1 MADCRGRAEA
11 ISVAAIEALF
21 ASVNPSVSQGKDL
34 QEALTKAI
42 DAVAGMPERSSSARR
57 ALYPSVTGVFGRM
70 GESGA
75 GVPRFEVEKLKALL
89 FGPDAEVEAIRLLRA
104 EAIVAACRTSSWLAG
119 EVRSEVERLQGEESS
134 KQVLD
139 RLRLCCATA
148 AE

>member
-42 DAVAGMPERSSSARR
+42 DAVASMPERSSSVRR
-57 ALYPSVTGVFGRM
+57 ALYPSVKQVFGRM
-70 GESGA
+70 EETGS
-75 GVPRFEVEKLKALL
+75 GVPRFEVDGLKGLL

-104 EAIVAACRTSSWLAG
+104 DAIVAACRASSWLAG
-119 EVRSEVERLQGEESS
+119 EVRSEVERLGGEERS
-134 KQVLD
+134 KPVLD
-139 RLRLCCATA
+139 RLRLCATA
-148 AE
+148 EG